1 MNNLNFKH
9 LRYFWMVA
17 KTGSVAR
24 AGEQLF
30 LTPQSISGQI
40 SVLEDSLGVE
50 LFQKKGRGL
59 VLTEMGK
66 KVFEYADEIFNI
78 SQNLLDHTQNKSA
91 TKISDFRIGISDYIV
106 KSIAYKVIEP
116 VLQLNESIHLI
127 CKEGKLTTL
136 LAELSIHALD
146 LVIAD
151 RPMPVKL
158 NVRAYN
164 HLLGESKLAVFA
176 AKSLLDKYRHL
187 PFPELLNNAPFL
199 LQGEDFTF
207 HKNLI
212 AWFLNNKI
220 NPKIVGEFDD
230 GSMLKSFGQSGAGF
244 FAAPLVIADFICN
257 HYQVEKVG
265 DIESVTEQIYAIT
278 TEKRLTHPAIMAIV
292 ESTVCIFAS

>member
-1 MNNLNFKH
+1 MTNLNFKH

-40 SVLEDSLGVE
+40 GVLEDSLGVQ
-50 LFQKKGRGL
+50 LFQKVGRGL

-66 KVFEYADEIFNI
+66 NIFEYADKIFTI
-78 SQNLLDHTQNKSA
+78 SQELLEHTQNKSSI
-91 TKISDFRIGISDYIV
+91 KLSDFRIGISDYIV

-127 CKEGKLTTL
+127 CKEGKLTSL

-151 RPMPVKL
+151 RPMPAKL

-164 HLLGESKLAVFA
+164 HLLGESKLAIFA
-176 AKSLLDKYRHL
+176 AKSLLDHYQDYT
-187 PFPELLNNAPFL
+187 FPALLNNAPFL

-207 HKNLI
+207 HTNLI
-212 AWFLNNKI
+212 AWFASNKVKPRI
-220 NPKIVGEFDD
+220 IGEFDD

-244 FAAPLVIADFICN
+244 FAAPVVIADYICD

-265 DIESVTEQIYAIT
+265 DVETVTEQIYAIT
-278 TEKRLTHPAIMAIV
+278 TEKRLTHPAIVAIV
-292 ESTVCIFAS
+292 ESTACIFSS